1 MTKRRAPTDI
11 FSCRAISGEVC
22 AGAALMLTRLAAAAA
37 IVFFLATAFRSGWRR
52 SETDFPNYYTA
63 TVLIRKGLPIREYY
77 DWTWFQRQ
85 MNYAG
90 IERQLGSYQPQ
101 TPLSVVPLIG
111 LAWFAPQT
119 AKQIWLIMN
128 LGFLAA
134 TVWLLARVTG
144 FRTEQIVLLA
154 FLGFDSL
161 YTNFLFGQY
170 YIFLLFLLTLT
181 FYFLDHKKAA
191 ASGAFAG
198 LAFVLKLYS
207 GPLLVYF
214 ALKRNWRAVAGF
226 VAMTAVGAAIALA
239 LFGWRDLHFYA
250 TQILPRAIEGEIADP
265 YNPRSSTIATLL
277 RRLFLPEPELNPEP
291 MWNAPIALFFLR
303 PLFNLLILG
312 ATSLGLAGPRTGSER
327 RDFAWFLIA
336 ILLLS
341 ANIGSYV
348 YMLLLLPVAL
358 LLVDAGTA
366 ERIFLIGAFFAAC
379 CPLGTAWSWIFP
391 KLWVLLALYFVVG
404 RDYLRSL
411 SPKFVV
417 ALVILA
423 VVVASV
429 DARRHAI
436 DFAAEPGQNWE
447 RVATEKGAIFSSSPA
462 VSNAGLFYQS
472 IGGDRYILRWL
483 HNGTIEKLQFEGH
496 AFQPVAPKPDG
507 PVYFELVA
515 HGTSATMAFDPVT
528 RQVARVAEHAP
539 ENVAGGKPIASPDG
553 QWAAFELPG
562 EGPRRIAMRNMASGD
577 VRVLTGGNCNSWAPV
592 WELDSKSLIF
602 ASDCGRGMSLPSLY
616 RATVGAEPAAPAVK
630 TP

>member
-1 MTKRRAPTDI
+1 
-11 FSCRAISGEVC
+11 
-22 AGAALMLTRLAAAAA
+22 MLTRLAAVAA

-63 TVLIRKGLPIREYY
+63 TVLIRKGLPVREYY

-90 IERQLGSYQPQ
+90 IERQVGSYQPQ

-119 AKQIWLIMN
+119 AKHIWLIVN

-134 TVWLLARVTG
+134 TVWLLARVSG
-144 FRTEQIVLLA
+144 FRLEQMVLLA
-154 FLGFDSL
+154 FLAFDSL
-161 YTNFLFGQY
+161 YTNFLYGQY
-170 YIFLLFLLTLT
+170 YVFLLFLVTLT
-181 FYFLDHKKAA
+181 FYFLDRKKAVL
-191 ASGAFAG
+191 SGAFAG

-226 VAMTAVGAAIALA
+226 VAMTTVAAGIGLA

-277 RRLFLPEPELNPEP
+277 RKLFLPEPELNPEP
-291 MWNAPIALFFLR
+291 LWNAPIAFFFLR
-303 PLFNLLILG
+303 PFLNLLILG
-312 ATSLGLAGPRTGSER
+312 ATLLGLAGQRMGPER

-336 ILLLS
+336 VLLLS

-348 YMLLLLPVAL
+348 YILLLLPVAL
-358 LLVDAGTA
+358 SLVDAGTT

-379 CPLGTAWSWIFP
+379 CPLSGAWSWMFP
-391 KLWVLLALYFVVG
+391 KLWLLLAIYFVTG
-404 RDYLRSL
+404 RHYLRSI
-411 SPKFVV
+411 SPKFVMG
-417 ALVILA
+417 LVILA
-423 VVVASV
+423 AVVASA

-436 DFAAEPGQNWE
+436 DFAAEPGQKWE

-462 VSNAGLFYQS
+462 VSNAGIFYQS
-472 IGGDRYILRWL
+472 MGGDRYILRWL
-483 HNGTIEKLQFEGH
+483 HDGMIERLQFEGH

-515 HGTSATMAFDPVT
+515 HGASSTMAFDPDT
-528 RQVARVAEHAP
+528 RQVARVAEQAP
-539 ENVAGGKPIASPDG
+539 ETVSAGKPIASPDG
-553 QWAAFELPG
+553 QWAAFEVPG
-562 EGPRRIAMRNMASGD
+562 EGPRRIAVRNVANGD
-577 VRVLTGGNCNSWAPV
+577 VRVLTGGNCNSWAPA
-592 WELDSKSLIF
+592 WEMDSRSLIF

-616 RATVGAEPAAPAVK
+616 RARVDAAPAAPTAK
-630 TP
+630 SP